1 MCARALKCARA
12 CMQAAIPAPP
22 SPFGKAGPAADRTSL
37 AAGAAVDG
45 RRRCLEGAAR
55 IRRRP
60 AGTATAGPVGVEPGR

>member
-1 MCARALKCARA
+1 
-12 CMQAAIPAPP
+12 MQAAIPAPP

-37 AAGAAVDG
+37 AAGAAGAAGDG